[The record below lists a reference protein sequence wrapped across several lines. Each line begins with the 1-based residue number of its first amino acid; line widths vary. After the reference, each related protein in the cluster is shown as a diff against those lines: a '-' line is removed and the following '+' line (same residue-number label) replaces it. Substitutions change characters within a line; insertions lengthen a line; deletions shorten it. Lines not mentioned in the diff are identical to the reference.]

1 MSLFITFEGGEG
13 SGKSFQSSVLLK
25 LLAREEIPA
34 IQTREPG
41 GTPLGEEITKCLKWQ
56 TSPISPLAELLL
68 FNASRSHLVETVIKP
83 ALKEGKV
90 VICDRFTDSTIVY
103 QGFGRQLDM
112 ETIEKINTLATGG
125 LKPDL
130 TILMDILPGIGLAR
144 KRGQKRDRF
153 EKESLS
159 FHNRIRRGYLELA
172 AKDPERWLVIE
183 AGKSKQ
189 DIARQIWQK
198 VRELLKQK
206 NIGLLDLSNQF
217 SGEGNTEPGDN
228 IPIVE
233 LPEEE
238 PQNG

>member
-13 SGKSFQSSVLLK
+13 SGKSFQSNVLFK
-25 LLAREEIPA
+25 LLARDEIPA

-68 FNASRSHLVETVIKP
+68 FNASRSHLVETVINP
-83 ALKEGKV
+83 ALKEGKI
-90 VICDRFTDSTIVY
+90 VICDRFTDSTVVY

-112 ETIEKINTLATGG
+112 ETIEKVNFLATGG

-153 EKESLS
+153 EKESLT

-172 AKDPERWLVIE
+172 AKEPERWLVID

-189 DIARQIWQK
+189 DIAREIWLK
-198 VRELLKQK
+198 VRELLKQR
-206 NIGLLDLSNQF
+206 NNGEIEIPDEF
-217 SGEGNTEPGDN
+217 SAEGSEESGTAITVDENAGE
-228 IPIVE
+228 
-233 LPEEE
+233 
-238 PQNG
+238 

>member
-13 SGKSFQSSVLLK
+13 SGKSFQSNVLYK
-25 LLAREEIPA
+25 LLMRDEIPA

-56 TSPISPLAELLL
+56 ASPISPLAELLL
-68 FNASRSHLVETVIKP
+68 FNASRSHLVETVINP

-90 VICDRFTDSTIVY
+90 VICDRFTDSTVVY

-153 EKESLS
+153 EKESLT
-159 FHNRIRRGYLELA
+159 FHNKVRKGYLELA
-172 AKDPERWLVIE
+172 AKEPDRWLVID
-183 AGKSKQ
+183 AGKSKE
-189 DIARQIWQK
+189 DIAREIWQK
-198 VRELLKQK
+198 VRQLLKQR
-206 NIGLLDLSNQF
+206 NNGEIEMPDQF
-217 SGEGNTEPGDN
+217 SAEGPAESGDKITVDENTGETT
-228 IPIVE
+228 V
-233 LPEEE
+233 
-238 PQNG
+238 

>member
-13 SGKSFQSSVLLK
+13 SGKSFQSNVLLK
-25 LLAREEIPA
+25 LFTRDEIPA

-41 GTPLGEEITKCLKWQ
+41 GTPLGEELTKCLKWQ

-68 FNASRSHLVETVIKP
+68 FNASRSHLVETVINP

-90 VICDRFTDSTIVY
+90 VICDRFTDSTVVY
-103 QGFGRQLDM
+103 QGYGRQLDM
-112 ETIEKINTLATGG
+112 ETIEKINALATGG

-153 EKESLS
+153 EKESLT

-172 AKDPERWLVIE
+172 AKEPDRWLVID

-189 DIARQIWQK
+189 DIAREIWLK

-206 NIGLLDLSNQF
+206 NIGGFDVPDRF
-217 SGEGNTEPGDN
+217 SDEGNIESGSETPVNEFA
-228 IPIVE
+228 
-233 LPEEE
+233 EEE
-238 PQNG
+238 RGNE